1 MEDIMSQIIDDEK
14 KIEIEIEIEEVGKT
28 VTGEEVAS
36 EEKAEGEKK
45 AEIEMRED
53 EDDTIY
59 RVVVNEEEQYSI
71 WPEYKKI
78 PLGWREAGK
87 IGKKRE
93 CLAFVKE
100 VWTDMR
106 PLSLR
111 KQMEEAERRRAQET
125 KQQRTN

>member
-1 MEDIMSQIIDDEK
+1 MMKRKLKLKLKLK
-14 KIEIEIEIEEVGKT
+14 KLAKT

-87 IGKKRE
+87 IGKKTRV
-93 CLAFVKE
+93 FGI
-100 VWTDMR
+100 R
-106 PLSLR
+106 QRSLD
-111 KQMEEAERRRAQET
+111 
-125 KQQRTN
+125 

>member
-1 MEDIMSQIIDDEK
+1 MSQIIDDEK

-93 CLAFVKE
+93 CLAFVKD